1 MEKNM
6 SSISANT
13 PGILAP
19 TIDTSQQKPTAFEAR
34 LETLDNAQK
43 HKLEN
48 EQSGNNNENQEPAKE
63 KTFTF
68 KTPGGGTYTW

>member
-1 MEKNM
+1 M

-19 TIDTSQQKPTAFEAR
+19 TIDTSGKKPDAFEAR
-34 LETLDNAQK
+34 LEVLDNIQK
-43 HKLEN
+43 HVLEN
-48 EQSGNNNENQEPAKE
+48 EQSASNSDINHSAKE

-68 KTPGGGTYTW
+68 RTPGGGTYTW

>member
-1 MEKNM
+1 M

-19 TIDTSQQKPTAFEAR
+19 TIDTSQQKPTAFDAR
-34 LETLDNAQK
+34 LETLDNVEK

-48 EQSGNNNENQEPAKE
+48 EQSANNNESQEPAKE